1 MTYRC
6 EDGFSPSSL
15 RKSVCKKGKSMFD
28 FGWKPALRKLTCTS
42 IKLEVHERKNS
53 SSKLSCPWDTISY
66 KCFVNSTDPNMFLTW
81 EITALSLG
89 GMTQSVLYNKNS
101 THPSKTQLPMDI
113 SITLD
118 ILTDAYMES
127 TIKFTQ
133 LPGINLREFFIVCKT
148 VNIEEATYV
157 DSEIPLGI
165 ILCTITTTT
174 TTTTTTTII
183 IIIIIVVVV
192 IVIIMHSVLY

>member
-15 RKSVCKKGKSMFD
+15 RKSDCKKGKSIYD
-28 FGWKPALRKLTCTS
+28 FEWKPALRKLTCTS
-42 IKLEVHERKNS
+42 IKLEVYERKNS

-81 EITALSLG
+81 EITALILG
-89 GMTQSVLYNKNS
+89 EMTRSILYDKNS
-101 THPSKTQLPMDI
+101 TSPSETQLPMNI

-127 TIKFTQ
+127 TITFTQ
-133 LPGINLREFFIVCKT
+133 LPGINLREIFLVCKT
-148 VNIEEATYV
+148 VNMEEITYV

-165 ILCTITTTT
+165 LF
-174 TTTTTTTII
+174 
-183 IIIIIVVVV
+183 
-192 IVIIMHSVLY
+192 

>member
-6 EDGFSPSSL
+6 EDGFSPSSI
-15 RKSVCKKGKSMFD
+15 RKSLCRRGETIYD
-28 FGWKPALRKLTCTS
+28 FEWKPALRKLTCTS
-42 IKLEVHERKNS
+42 IKLEVYERKNS

-89 GMTQSVLYNKNS
+89 VMTQSVLYDKNS
-101 THPSKTQLPMDI
+101 IPPNTTQLPMNI

-118 ILTDAYMES
+118 ILTDIYMES
-127 TIKFTQ
+127 TIIFTQ
-133 LPGINLREFFIVCKT
+133 LPGINLREFLLVCKT
-148 VNIEEATYV
+148 VNMKEITYYV

-165 ILCTITTTT
+165 LFC
-174 TTTTTTTII
+174 TII
-183 IIIIIVVVV
+183 IIIII
-192 IVIIMHSVLY
+192 IIIMHSVLY